1 LRLPYFL
8 GAELAPNESWRNPVA
23 RERPA
28 NASILEDWARMVPH
42 PGIDTAEIKDKARKD
57 LLDLLHGV
65 CKAISIPSSLYLRA
79 EDCRFVGRKIW

>member
-1 LRLPYFL
+1 
-8 GAELAPNESWRNPVA
+8 
-23 RERPA
+23 
-28 NASILEDWARMVPH
+28 MVPH